1 MLFMKFFNLVS
12 SLFLLFLII
21 SCNNQKE
28 QKDETLGNDSDQAQ
42 LLQSGIIPL
51 DNERKPLLLSKDC
64 GATWIDASQGLPANI
79 QVTFLEKYGN
89 ELVMATDN
97 MGVFKS
103 ENNRMSWKQI
113 GTDLPGLKINALHV
127 HDNQIF
133 IGVYDQGIFQ
143 SIDGGSNWEEINHDL
158 PNLSVQAILQ
168 SESRLFVG
176 TDNGIFFTNGQEQS
190 WQPTTVSAQV
200 LSLFEFDGVLVA
212 GTSLGTVISKDK
224 GNNWTWIRQEGA
236 VHYTHGIGKRIVEL
250 VLNGDLFYSD
260 DWGKTWQAFSY
271 APREGS
277 YVYEIIEAGDCLL
290 MSNNY
295 GIHRSFDNG
304 ENWEHIFKTESMGFL
319 DLLEVDGE
327 VYGGTRDWDEYRKR
341 N

>member
-1 MLFMKFFNLVS
+1 MKLFNLLS
-12 SLFLLFLII
+12 SLFLVLFTMA
-21 SCNNQKE
+21 CNQQMKREN
-28 QKDETLGNDSDQAQ
+28 ETSENDPDNGKVV
-42 LLQSGIIPL
+42 QSSLMPL
-51 DNERKPLLLSKDC
+51 DGERKPLLLTKDC

-103 ENNRMSWKQI
+103 ENNKMSWKKI
-113 GTDLPGLKINALHV
+113 GENLPGLKINALHV
-127 HDNQIF
+127 YEKRIF
-133 IGVYDQGIFQ
+133 VGVYDQGIFR
-143 SIDGGSNWEEINHDL
+143 SVDGGTNWEGINHDL
-158 PNLSVQAILQ
+158 SNLSVQAILQ
-168 SESRLFVG
+168 SDNRLFVG
-176 TDNGIFFTNGQEQS
+176 TDNGIFFKTGQNSS
-190 WQPTTVSAQV
+190 WQPTTVSAQI
-200 LSLFEFDGVLVA
+200 LSLYEYENIIVA
-212 GTSLGTVISKDK
+212 GTSLGTVISKDN

-250 VLNGDLFYSD
+250 CLNGDLFYTD
-260 DWGKTWQAFSY
+260 DWGENWQEFSY

-277 YVYEIIEAGDCLL
+277 YVYEIIKAGDCLL

-304 ENWEHIFKTESMGFL
+304 ASWEHIFKTESMGFL
-319 DLLEVDGE
+319 DLLEVNGE